1 MGGSGK
7 MMSNSGMHDSV
18 EGLDIAIIGM
28 AGRFPEAKNLD
39 EFWQNLRDGVES
51 ISFFTDQE
59 VEAAGVDP
67 ALLKNPHYVKAGG
80 VLEDAERFDA
90 SFFGF
95 NPREA
100 ELMDPQHRVFLEC
113 AWEALENAGYDSES
127 YEGLIGVYA
136 GASMNTYLLF
146 NLLLNRGVI
155 ESVHSDQLTIGN
167 GRDYLPTRVSYK
179 LNLKGPSINVQT
191 ACSTSLVAIHLAC
204 QGLLSYECDMALVG
218 GVSISLPQKR
228 GYLYQEGGIASPDG
242 HCRAFDAKAQGT
254 IGGNGVGIV
263 VLKRLADALAD
274 GDYILAVIKGSAI
287 NNDGSLKVGYTAPSV
302 EGQADVIATAQ
313 AIAGV
318 DPETIRYI
326 EAHGTGTSLGDPIE
340 IAALTQVFRASTQA
354 KGFCAIGS
362 LKTNIGH
369 LDAAA
374 GVAGLIKTVLAL
386 NHKMIPPSLNFEEP
400 NPKIDFENSPFYVN
414 ATLSEWKAPTDGTP
428 RRAGVSSFGIG
439 GTNAHLIV
447 EEAPA
452 TEPSGSS
459 RPWQLLLLSAKTDSA
474 LETATSN
481 LADHLRRHPDLNLAD
496 VAYTYQ
502 VGRQAFNHRRMVV
515 CRDLADAV
523 RALETL
529 DPQRVFTAF
538 HEPGDRPIA
547 FMFTGQG
554 AQYVNMAL
562 ELYQTEPT
570 FRQQVDLCTAL
581 LKPHLGLDLRDL
593 LYPAEEGA
601 AEASGQLRQ
610 TYITQPALF
619 VIEYALAKLWMEWG
633 VRPQAMIGH
642 SIGEYVAACLAGVFS
657 LEDALALVAAR
668 GRMMQSLPGGAM
680 LSVPLPE
687 NEVRPLLNEKLSL
700 AVINAPTLCVV
711 SGPPDAVD
719 ELEGQLTD
727 KGLVYRRLHTS
738 HAFHSRMMEP
748 ILRPFI
754 KRVAQLD
761 LHPPRI
767 PFISNVTGTWITA
780 DEAMDPHY
788 WATHLRQTVR
798 FADGIGELLKE
809 SARILLEVGP
819 GRTLSTLA
827 RQHPDCTSDRAV
839 LSSVRH
845 PKDQQSDVAF
855 LLNTLGKLWLAG
867 GKVDWSGFYTHER
880 RHRLPLPTYPFDRR
894 RYWVEPQAGPYEIGA
909 RSAGLRKKPD
919 VAQWF
924 YLPSWKR
931 SDLPIPFEPAG
942 LLDQETCWLIFGDEC
957 GLDAQMAK
965 RLEGWGQDVITVTA
979 GDRFERVNDH
989 EYTINPRERDD
1000 YDALIQALRAQ
1011 DKTPETIVHL
1021 WSVTPDGHT
1030 PSDAEFVEE
1039 AQDSGFYSLL
1049 FLAQALGKQ
1058 NVTTPLQIGVVSTN
1072 LQEVTGEEVLRPEK
1086 ATVLG
1091 PCKVIPQ
1098 EYPNITC
1105 RSIDVFVPESGTLQR
1120 EELINDLIAEFT
1132 VKPPDLTVAYRGNHR
1147 WVQTFEALR
1156 WDGAFEGSA
1165 LSTAEGKTRLR
1176 EGGVYLITG
1185 GLGRIGLVLAE
1196 HLSRTMGAKLVLVGR
1211 SALPERDEWERW
1223 LATHDDQDSTS
1234 RKIRKVRALEALG
1247 AEVMVASANVADQ
1260 TQMQEVIART
1270 YERFGA
1276 LHGVIHAAGIVGEKA
1291 VKAVQETDRAECEQ
1305 QFQAK
1310 VHGLL
1315 VLGKVLQ
1322 GRELDFCLL
1331 QSSLASVLGGL
1342 GFAAY
1347 AAANCFMDAFAHKYK
1362 QIRHGPWISV
1372 NWDGWRFGEEWHAA
1386 SGTTV
1391 AELSITPEEG
1401 VKTFQLLLFLGGAPQ
1416 IIVSTGDLQT
1426 RIDQWV
1432 KLESL
1437 RDAEL
1442 SQKTGP
1448 TARHPRPN
1456 LQTAYVAPRN
1466 ELERTIVAMWQQVL
1480 GIEQVG
1486 IHDDFFGLG
1495 GHSLLATQLISQLRD
1510 TFQVELPLR
1519 DLFEKPTVANLAES
1533 IEAFRWAA
1541 QGLQSPPGA
1550 AVGDREEGE
1559 L

>member
-619 VIEYALAKLWMEWG
+619 VIEYANTWPRVWLE
-633 VRPQAMIGH
+633 
-642 SIGEYVAACLAGVFS
+642 FS
-657 LEDALALVAAR
+657 LW
-668 GRMMQSLPGGAM
+668 
-680 LSVPLPE
+680 
-687 NEVRPLLNEKLSL
+687 K
-700 AVINAPTLCVV
+700 
-711 SGPPDAVD
+711 
-719 ELEGQLTD
+719 
-727 KGLVYRRLHTS
+727 
-738 HAFHSRMMEP
+738 
-748 ILRPFI
+748 
-754 KRVAQLD
+754 
-761 LHPPRI
+761 
-767 PFISNVTGTWITA
+767 
-780 DEAMDPHY
+780 
-788 WATHLRQTVR
+788 TH
-798 FADGIGELLKE
+798 
-809 SARILLEVGP
+809 
-819 GRTLSTLA
+819 
-827 RQHPDCTSDRAV
+827 
-839 LSSVRH
+839 
-845 PKDQQSDVAF
+845 
-855 LLNTLGKLWLAG
+855 W
-867 GKVDWSGFYTHER
+867 
-880 RHRLPLPTYPFDRR
+880 
-894 RYWVEPQAGPYEIGA
+894 
-909 RSAGLRKKPD
+909 
-919 VAQWF
+919 
-924 YLPSWKR
+924 
-931 SDLPIPFEPAG
+931 
-942 LLDQETCWLIFGDEC
+942 
-957 GLDAQMAK
+957 
-965 RLEGWGQDVITVTA
+965 
-979 GDRFERVNDH
+979 
-989 EYTINPRERDD
+989 
-1000 YDALIQALRAQ
+1000 
-1011 DKTPETIVHL
+1011 
-1021 WSVTPDGHT
+1021 
-1030 PSDAEFVEE
+1030 
-1039 AQDSGFYSLL
+1039 
-1049 FLAQALGKQ
+1049 
-1058 NVTTPLQIGVVSTN
+1058 
-1072 LQEVTGEEVLRPEK
+1072 
-1086 ATVLG
+1086 
-1091 PCKVIPQ
+1091 
-1098 EYPNITC
+1098 
-1105 RSIDVFVPESGTLQR
+1105 
-1120 EELINDLIAEFT
+1120 
-1132 VKPPDLTVAYRGNHR
+1132 
-1147 WVQTFEALR
+1147 
-1156 WDGAFEGSA
+1156 
-1165 LSTAEGKTRLR
+1165 
-1176 EGGVYLITG
+1176 
-1185 GLGRIGLVLAE
+1185 
-1196 HLSRTMGAKLVLVGR
+1196 
-1211 SALPERDEWERW
+1211 
-1223 LATHDDQDSTS
+1223 
-1234 RKIRKVRALEALG
+1234 
-1247 AEVMVASANVADQ
+1247 
-1260 TQMQEVIART
+1260 
-1270 YERFGA
+1270 
-1276 LHGVIHAAGIVGEKA
+1276 
-1291 VKAVQETDRAECEQ
+1291 
-1305 QFQAK
+1305 
-1310 VHGLL
+1310 
-1315 VLGKVLQ
+1315 
-1322 GRELDFCLL
+1322 
-1331 QSSLASVLGGL
+1331 
-1342 GFAAY
+1342 
-1347 AAANCFMDAFAHKYK
+1347 
-1362 QIRHGPWISV
+1362 PW
-1372 NWDGWRFGEEWHAA
+1372 
-1386 SGTTV
+1386 
-1391 AELSITPEEG
+1391 
-1401 VKTFQLLLFLGGAPQ
+1401 
-1416 IIVSTGDLQT
+1416 
-1426 RIDQWV
+1426 
-1432 KLESL
+1432 
-1437 RDAEL
+1437 
-1442 SQKTGP
+1442 
-1448 TARHPRPN
+1448 
-1456 LQTAYVAPRN
+1456 
-1466 ELERTIVAMWQQVL
+1466 
-1480 GIEQVG
+1480 
-1486 IHDDFFGLG
+1486 
-1495 GHSLLATQLISQLRD
+1495 
-1510 TFQVELPLR
+1510 
-1519 DLFEKPTVANLAES
+1519 
-1533 IEAFRWAA
+1533 
-1541 QGLQSPPGA
+1541 
-1550 AVGDREEGE
+1550 
-1559 L
+1559 